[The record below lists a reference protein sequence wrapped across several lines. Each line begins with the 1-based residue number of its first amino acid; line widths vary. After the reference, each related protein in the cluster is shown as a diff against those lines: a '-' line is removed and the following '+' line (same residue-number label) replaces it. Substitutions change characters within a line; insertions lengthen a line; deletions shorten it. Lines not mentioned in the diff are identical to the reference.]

1 MYKRKQLKTSFLFI
15 ATFFIFSIGFGQQKI
30 GLVLSGGGASGLAHI
45 GVLKALEEYQIPIDY
60 ITGTSAGA
68 LVGGMYACGYSPEEI
83 EGFVLSDDF
92 LLMSTGKLSP
102 EKRFLFREPDANA
115 SMINFSISQDSI
127 IRKSIPLNVITP
139 SFLDFEM
146 LKNMGH
152 TGASV
157 GKDFDSLFVPF
168 RCVAADVVDKK
179 SVIFSRGNLN
189 EAVRASMT
197 YPLYIN
203 PIRIDDVLYFDGGLY
218 NNFPS
223 DVMYTEFD
231 ADYLI
236 GSNVSGN
243 AKVPD
248 ETDMFGV
255 LRSMMTTPTNF
266 NLPCDEGLIIRPQTD
281 IGTFEFERAKE
292 VIDSGYRAAISQMDS
307 LLQFIERRVS
317 KEDLALKRR
326 QFRSQI
332 LELKVS
338 EVHTEIKNHKEIP
351 FAYRSMIRSKKDE
364 ILELGKTEHRFFR
377 LNAAPQI
384 AYVYPNLTLKQDSSY
399 RLDLNMKKAKE
410 FKIDVG
416 GHFSSRPVNTGYF
429 GLTYQNVGQIASSFH
444 AESYFGKFYGSVKAD
459 INVDLPVVLPISSSG
474 YFVMNRWDYF
484 QSFATFFEDVR
495 PSFLIQNEMY
505 GGFNVKIPVTNNANS
520 ILDFRF
526 FTLEDDY
533 YQTDNFTNADTSD
546 YTSFLG
552 YSISWEFYQN
562 NLNRKQFANQGS
574 MFLFKTRYVD
584 GKETSIPG
592 STSLLID
599 TIYNTHKWIS
609 FQAEF
614 QSYFLNRDLFHLGIH
629 LKSVFSTQSLF
640 TNYTATLLSI
650 PYFDLIPDMGTIF
663 LPEYRSP
670 QYIGG
675 GFNFVFS
682 LRKKIDFR
690 IDAYV
695 FQPILKLVKGPN
707 GSFQYGEA
715 FKGLALLGSSSVIY
729 HTMVGPI
736 RATLNFFPQQKN
748 PFAFQVSYGYV
759 IFNDRAIR

>member
-15 ATFFIFSIGFGQQKI
+15 ATFFIFSIGLGQQKI
-30 GLVLSGGGASGLAHI
+30 GLVLSGGGASGLAHV

-68 LVGGMYACGYSPEEI
+68 LVGSMYACGFSPEEI

-152 TGASV
+152 TSASV
-157 GKDFDSLFVPF
+157 GKDLDSLFVPF

-266 NLPCDEGLIIRPQTD
+266 NLPCDEGLIIRPHTD

-307 LLQFIERRVS
+307 LLQYIERRVS

-332 LELKVS
+332 IELKVS
-338 EVHTEIKNHKEIP
+338 EVHTELKNDKEIP

-364 ILELGKTEHRFFR
+364 ILELEKTEHRFFR

-384 AYVYPNLTLKQDSSY
+384 AYVYPNLTMKQDSSY

-410 FKIDVG
+410 FKI
-416 GHFSSRPVNTGYF
+416 
-429 GLTYQNVGQIASSFH
+429 
-444 AESYFGKFYGSVKAD
+444 
-459 INVDLPVVLPISSSG
+459 VVLKEGVVHGPENSKLA
-474 YFVMNRWDYF
+474 V
-484 QSFATFFEDVR
+484 VR
-495 PSFLIQNEMY
+495 VQ
-505 GGFNVKIPVTNNANS
+505 KIV
-520 ILDFRF
+520 
-526 FTLEDDY
+526 
-533 YQTDNFTNADTSD
+533 
-546 YTSFLG
+546 
-552 YSISWEFYQN
+552 
-562 NLNRKQFANQGS
+562 
-574 MFLFKTRYVD
+574 
-584 GKETSIPG
+584 
-592 STSLLID
+592 
-599 TIYNTHKWIS
+599 
-609 FQAEF
+609 
-614 QSYFLNRDLFHLGIH
+614 
-629 LKSVFSTQSLF
+629 
-640 TNYTATLLSI
+640 
-650 PYFDLIPDMGTIF
+650 
-663 LPEYRSP
+663 
-670 QYIGG
+670 
-675 GFNFVFS
+675 
-682 LRKKIDFR
+682 
-690 IDAYV
+690 
-695 FQPILKLVKGPN
+695 
-707 GSFQYGEA
+707 
-715 FKGLALLGSSSVIY
+715 
-729 HTMVGPI
+729 
-736 RATLNFFPQQKN
+736 
-748 PFAFQVSYGYV
+748 
-759 IFNDRAIR
+759 